1 MMQSLFVAGM
11 YVVLATVL
19 VLVIKRVSDDDDDW
33 SGGCAA

>member
-33 SGGCAA
+33 PGGCAA